1 MVRTNLRLYCGT
13 PGTGST
19 ADPDSQGHPRKVV
32 VVALYI
38 LRLGVVLDFVVV
50 RDLGVVLDFVVV
62 RDART
67 LVSDRDLYAAR
78 NILPRFLDSRLSTFP
93 VSSSRTA

>member
-50 RDLGVVLDFVVV
+50 RD
-62 RDART
+62 ART

-78 NILPRFLDSRLSTFP
+78 HILPRFLDSRLSTFP